1 MDCVVNAQCVIRWN
15 YKGSRRVSQ
24 RRETRSETP
33 SDDSVATGRR
43 AQGAPGS
50 SIQNTYQSPWLRY
63 PPQTEQIIRTSGHTQ
78 ENLVPEAVHNW
89 LSTLFGEGQNHTRP
103 AALEAMTKLEALV
116 RKSSM
121 ARDVVGRLSI
131 DAVKLMMGIEAA
143 YRYPDK
149 MLAVEMTLVNE
160 IKLMV
165 DMLRKLEGDIELV
178 ATPHAGDNTEDD
190 LEKKF

>member
-1 MDCVVNAQCVIRWN
+1 
-15 YKGSRRVSQ
+15 
-24 RRETRSETP
+24 
-33 SDDSVATGRR
+33 
-43 AQGAPGS
+43 
-50 SIQNTYQSPWLRY
+50 
-63 PPQTEQIIRTSGHTQ
+63 
-78 ENLVPEAVHNW
+78 
-89 LSTLFGEGQNHTRP
+89 
-103 AALEAMTKLEALV
+103 MTKLEALV